1 MAMRK
6 TQSAANRSR
15 DGFRFAGKFYRGLS
29 VLGAIAVPF
38 LLGATLDS
46 RPAFAQQVCGLHTD
60 IVKNLAK
67 VHSEVPQ
74 AIGISSEGAL
84 LEILV
89 SSTGTWT
96 ILVTDPS
103 RRTCLVATG
112 QDWESLPVIPK
123 GPSA

>member
-1 MAMRK
+1 METGKIHSTAIR
-6 TQSAANRSR
+6 THN
-15 DGFRFAGKFYRGLS
+15 GVELAGRFYRGLFAMG
-29 VLGAIAVPF
+29 VIAVSF

-46 RPAFAQQVCGLHTD
+46 QHAFAQQVCGLHTD

-67 VHSEVPQ
+67 IHSEIPQ

-103 RRTCLVATG
+103 RKTCLVANG

>member
-1 MAMRK
+1 M
-6 TQSAANRSR
+6 
-15 DGFRFAGKFYRGLS
+15 G
-29 VLGAIAVPF
+29 VIAVSF

-46 RPAFAQQVCGLHTD
+46 RSAFAQQVCGLHTD

-67 VHSEVPQ
+67 IRSEMPQ

-84 LEILV
+84 LEVLV

-96 ILVTDPS
+96 ILVTDPN
-103 RRTCLVATG
+103 RTTCLVATG
-112 QDWESLPVIPK
+112 QDWESLPVIPT

>member
-1 MAMRK
+1 METRK
-6 TQSAANRSR
+6 TQPTATRTR
-15 DGFRFAGKFYRGLS
+15 DDFKPVGKTNRGLFAMG
-29 VLGAIAVPF
+29 VIAVSF

-46 RPAFAQQVCGLHTD
+46 RSAFAQQVCGPHTA

-67 VHSEVPQ
+67 IHSEIPQ

-84 LEILV
+84 LEVLV

-96 ILVTDPS
+96 ILVTDPN
-103 RRTCLVATG
+103 RMTCLVATG
-112 QDWESLPVIPK
+112 QDWESLPVIPT